1 MPPKKASNVPPARR
15 TRSHARSTRASSK
28 ASSRASS
35 LAPTP
40 KSAAKTPHRGRSA
53 RSRLVISGIDSHD
66 ESGEEDEEELDDFE
80 VPGTD
85 SELGSDASTKESK
98 RRRTGRNSKF
108 AVVIP
113 SRLAPKAKSTSASTA
128 SSVSESPASAALLDT
143 PPTSISAPST
153 RASSHVATRGR
164 LAPIDLTVKGSDD
177 EDDIALSTTRKGK
190 GKSKMINSVTKRP
203 QSRFPRRSTTGAA
216 KPVVEV
222 NDSLDESSLSEAIDL
237 EDEDI
242 FDDQDDDAYEAPEE
256 DDDDEANGSDEDP
269 ISSAIERAISATT
282 AAPRPASPRRGRRRG
297 PKLSRA
303 ERERAQLY
311 AAHPYLEHIWTE
323 LGKCDP
329 IPTQKAEQP
338 EGLSLTMLP
347 FQLEGLNWLKKQE
360 RTRFH
365 GGILADEMGMGK
377 TIQTIALMMETPR
390 PKQPCLV
397 VAPTVALIQWRNE
410 IEKHTNNSLSVLIF
424 HGQAKETSVAAINK
438 YNVVLTTYGSLE
450 SIFRKQTSGFKR
462 KGEVIKEKSVLH
474 TVQWHR
480 VVLDE
485 AHNIKDRT
493 CNTARAVFALKTKY
507 KLCLSGTPLQNR
519 IGELFSLL
527 RFLESD
533 PFSFYF
539 CRKCPCKSAHWR
551 FKNFREC
558 DECHHTPMEHVCFFN
573 YDILKPIQNFGN
585 EGPGKA
591 AFARLQDLLK
601 LIMLRRTKVQRAD
614 DLGLPPRVVKVRR
627 DYFNEEELDLYE
639 SIYGDSKRKFNTYVA
654 TGVVLNNYANIFS
667 LITRMRQL
675 ADHPDLVLR
684 RHANVEG
691 NNNLVCCIC
700 DEEAEDAIKSKCHH
714 TFCRLCVQRYL
725 DTYAGKGSPDCPTC
739 HLALNIDT
747 TQPAIEA
754 AYETVKKGSI
764 INRIDINNWRS
775 STKIEALV
783 EELANL
789 RSKTRTI
796 KSIVFSQFT
805 SMLQLVEWRL
815 RKAGFLTVMLD
826 GSMSPVQRDA
836 SIKYF
841 MENVEVEVFLV
852 SLKAGGVALNLVEA
866 SQVYIMDPWWNPS
879 VEWQSGDRIHRIGQ
893 TRNCCITRMVI
904 EDSIES
910 RIIELQEKKANMIN
924 ATIGG
929 DQGAMDRLSPA
940 DMQFL
945 FNN

>member
-1 MPPKKASNVPPARR
+1 MPPKSSRVSPGPR
-15 TRSHARSTRASSK
+15 TRATRASSRV
-28 ASSRASS
+28 SSRASS
-35 LAPTP
+35 QAATP
-40 KSAAKTPHRGRSA
+40 QSAAKTSRRGRPAKSK
-53 RSRLVISGIDSHD
+53 LVISGVDK
-66 ESGEEDEEELDDFE
+66 EEEDDFE
-80 VPGTD
+80 VPATD
-85 SELGSDASTKESK
+85 SEPESDASNGAK
-98 RRRTGRNSKF
+98 RRRTGRDSKI

-113 SRLAPKAKSTSASTA
+113 PRLSSKTKSGTSITSSASLSP
-128 SSVSESPASAALLDT
+128 SSALLNT
-143 PPTSISAPST
+143 PPTSISATST
-153 RASSHVATRGR
+153 RASSRAATRKA
-164 LAPIDLTVKGSDD
+164 LSIADIKDSDDD
-177 EDDIALSTTRKGK
+177 EDAIALSTTKKGK
-190 GKSKMINSVTKRP
+190 GISKAMNSASEPAQR
-203 QSRFPRRSTTGAA
+203 RFPSRRSTLNMPEPDPVPAA
-216 KPVVEV
+216 G
-222 NDSLDESSLSEAIDL
+222 DGSGESESELSEPPS
-237 EDEDI
+237 EE
-242 FDDQDDDAYEAPEE
+242 DDDAYEEE
-256 DDDDEANGSDEDP
+256 DEEDAYEDQEKEEEEDVYDPQYSESEANESDDP
-269 ISSAIERAISATT
+269 VSTAIQRAASATA
-282 AAPRPASPRRGRRRG
+282 AAPPPATNRRGRRRTQ
-297 PKLSRA
+297 KTTRA

-311 AAHPYLEHIWTE
+311 TAHPYLEHIWTE
-323 LGKCDP
+323 LEKCDP

-377 TIQTIALMMETPR
+377 TIQTIALLMEKPR
-390 PKQPCLV
+390 PKEPCLV

-410 IEKHTNNSLSVLIF
+410 IEKHTNNALKVLIF
-424 HGQAKETSVAAINK
+424 HGQTKETTVSGIRK
-438 YNVVLTTYGSLE
+438 HDVVLTTYGSLE
-450 SIFRKQTSGFKR
+450 SVFRKQNSGFKR
-462 KGEVIKEKSVLH
+462 KDGIYKENSVLH
-474 TVQWHR
+474 AVNWHR

-485 AHNIKDRT
+485 AHNIKDRA

-527 RFLESD
+527 RFLDAD
-533 PFSFYF
+533 PFSMYF
-539 CRKCPCKSAHWR
+539 CRKCPCKCTTWK
-551 FKNFREC
+551 FKDYRHC
-558 DECHHTPMEHVCFFN
+558 DHCGHTPMEHICFFN
-573 YDILKPIQNFGN
+573 YDILKPIQNYGH
-585 EGPGKA
+585 EGPGRV
-591 AFARLQDLLK
+591 AFEKLQSLLK

-684 RHANVEG
+684 RHIGEEG

-700 DEEAEDAIKSKCHH
+700 DEEAEEAIKSKCHH

-725 DTYAGKGSPDCPTC
+725 DTYSGDGSPDCPTC
-739 HLALNIDT
+739 HLALNIDL
-747 TQPAIEA
+747 TQPALEA

-789 RSKTRTI
+789 RSKSRTI

-815 RKAGFLTVMLD
+815 RKAGFLTVMLE
-826 GSMSPVQRDA
+826 GSMSPSQRDA